1 MKKILLLAVVMLA
14 SLNASAQQ
22 DEGTWSITPKVGF
35 NLANIVGDHTDG
47 YSMKFALFG
56 GAEAMYQVTPM
67 IGLSGGLLFSAQGAE
82 MDGDA
87 SVALTNLNIPIMA
100 NFYVAENLA
109 LKVGLQPDF
118 NLSAKMKYNGG
129 SSDITSTQTV
139 VLDIPFGISYEFSS
153 IVLDARYNLGLSKI
167 FKGEGGSQ
175 RNSVFQI
182 SVGYKIRS
190 DS

>member
-1 MKKILLLAVVMLA
+1 MKKILLLAVVMFA
-14 SLNASAQQ
+14 SLNVNAQQ
-22 DEGTWSITPKVGF
+22 RTGELELIPKVGF

-67 IGLSGGLLFSAQGAE
+67 IGISGGLLLSAQGCE
-82 MDGDA
+82 LEGDA
-87 SVALTNLNIPIMA
+87 SIALTNLNIPIMA

-109 LKVGLQPDF
+109 LKIGLQPDF
-118 NLSAKMKYNGG
+118 NLSAKTKYNGG
-129 SSDITSTQTV
+129 STDIKSVQTV
-139 VLDIPFGISYEFSS
+139 VLDVPFGISYEISDFV
-153 IVLDARYNLGLSKI
+153 IDARYNLGLSKI

-182 SVGYKIRS
+182 GVGYKIPLL
-190 DS
+190 

>member
-1 MKKILLLAVVMLA
+1 MKKILLLAVVLFA

-67 IGLSGGLLFSAQGAE
+67 IGLSGGLLFSAQGCE
-82 MDGDA
+82 LEGDA
-87 SVALTNLNIPIMA
+87 SIALTNLNIPLMA

-109 LKVGLQPDF
+109 LKIGLQPDF
-118 NLSAKMKYNGG
+118 NLSGKYKYNGG
-129 SSDITSTQTV
+129 SSDISSTQTV
-139 VLDIPFGISYEFSS
+139 VLDIPFGISYDISDFV
-153 IVLDARYNLGLSKI
+153 IDARYNLGVSKI

-182 SVGYKIRS
+182 SVGYKFQL
-190 DS
+190 

>member
-1 MKKILLLAVVMLA
+1 MKKILLLAVVMLT

-22 DEGTWSITPKVGF
+22 DEGTWSITPEVGF

-87 SVALTNLNIPIMA
+87 SVSLTNLNIPIMA

-182 SVGYKIRS
+182 SVGYKIPF
-190 DS
+190 